1 MAITDGYATLPQI
14 KELLRIPASDT
25 VDDAALERAIEAA
38 SRRID
43 GACDRVFY
51 RDPTTSARQYDATDF
66 ARVSIDDVSTLDGF
80 DVRVDDPS
88 GTYATV
94 LIRDTDYRVEPL
106 NNLAKG
112 LPVYRLVSLSGI
124 FPRSTVR
131 PGIQVTARWGW
142 PSIPDPIRDATLL
155 MAGRLFK
162 RNDSLLGVAGFS
174 DLGVI
179 TVRGVDPDVEHLI
192 QPFRRMAVG

>member
-1 MAITDGYATLPQI
+1 MSISNGYATLLQI
-14 KELLRIPASDT
+14 KEILRIPASDT

-51 RDPTTSARQYDATDF
+51 QEPTATTRVYDAPDF
-66 ARVSIDDVSTLDGF
+66 TRVSIDDVSTLDGF
-80 DVRVDDPS
+80 AVRVDDPS
-88 GTYATV
+88 GTYATELV
-94 LIRDTDYRVEPL
+94 RDTDYRVEPL
-106 NNLAKG
+106 NNLTKG

-142 PSIPDPIRDATLL
+142 SAIPDPIRDATLL

-192 QPFRRMAVG
+192 QQYRRMAVG